1 MHYECMYSIYIMID
15 GKQIRISDHTRPSYS
30 ENGYNI
36 HDHEYDFE
44 IISSDS
50 TFSKNEL
57 ESVGISLVG
66 NYEYF
71 LL

>member
-1 MHYECMYSIYIMID
+1 MID

-30 ENGYNI
+30 ENGYNF
-36 HDHEYDFE
+36 HDHEYDLE

-50 TFSKNEL
+50 TFSKNDL

-66 NYEYF
+66 SYGYF
-71 LL
+71 LLWNKA